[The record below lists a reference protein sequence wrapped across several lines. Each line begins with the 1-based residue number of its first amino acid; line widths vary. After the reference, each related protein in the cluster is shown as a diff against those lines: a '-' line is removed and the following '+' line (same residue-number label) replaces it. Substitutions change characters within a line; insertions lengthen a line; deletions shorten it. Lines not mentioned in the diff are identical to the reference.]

1 MKVTSPS
8 FEHEKM
14 IPKKYTCQGEDVNPR
29 LDIEDIPKDAKSL
42 VLIIDDPDAPRKTFV
57 HWVVFNIT
65 PLKSIKERSIPG
77 LQGMNDFQKQSYGG
91 PCPPLGVHRYFFK
104 VYALDGLLSLKEG
117 ATKEQLEEA
126 MKGHIIEEA
135 ALIGLYQKE

>member
-1 MKVTSPS
+1 MKISSPS

-14 IPKKYTCQGEDVNPR
+14 IPKKFTCQGEDINPR
-29 LDIEDIPKDAKSL
+29 LDIADIPKDAKSL

-65 PLKSIKERSIPG
+65 PQKTIKERSIPG
-77 LQGMNDFQKQSYGG
+77 MQGMNDFQKQSYGG

-104 VYALDGLLSLKEG
+104 VYALDMLLPLKEG
-117 ATKEQLEEA
+117 ATKEQVEEA
-126 MKGHIIEEA
+126 MKGHILEETN
-135 ALIGLYQKE
+135 LIGLYQKE